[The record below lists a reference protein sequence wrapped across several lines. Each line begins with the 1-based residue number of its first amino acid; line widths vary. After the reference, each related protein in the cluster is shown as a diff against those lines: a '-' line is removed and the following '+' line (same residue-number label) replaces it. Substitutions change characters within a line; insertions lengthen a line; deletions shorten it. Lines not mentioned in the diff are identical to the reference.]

1 MPENLRFDTY
11 YRYAELTEQLF
22 ALAAER
28 PDLMKLES
36 IGKSHEGRDI
46 WCAVITRF
54 ATGPDSEKPALEVD
68 GNIHATEVS
77 ASMACLFF
85 IRTLLKGYGTDPDIT
100 RCLDTRAFYVIPRV
114 NPDGPEVFLSDRPRF
129 LRSSTRP
136 YPYDE
141 EPIEGLRREDLDGD
155 GRFLSMR
162 IKDPNGPWKA
172 HPEEPRLMV
181 RRDPTETGGTYYR
194 ILPEGKLDN
203 WDGITVR
210 MQPNKERLDL
220 NRNFPSHWR
229 TEHEQNGAGP
239 YPTSEPEVRA
249 QVAFTANHPNITGG
263 IAFHTYAGAI
273 LRPYGTQ
280 DDDTFP
286 AEDLWTYRKIGDKGT
301 ELTGYPNVSVYH
313 DFRYHPKEVITG
325 VSDDWLYDHRGVF
338 AWTVEIWSPQREA
351 GIEEF
356 KLIDWW
362 REHPFEDDLKMLKWS
377 DETLEGKAFVD
388 WYPFKHP
395 QLGDIELGGWDMFYA
410 FRNPP
415 PHLLEREISKF
426 PKWLVW
432 HCLISPKLELDRLE
446 AQSLGGG
453 AYLVRLV
460 VSNTGWL
467 PTYVTKQ
474 ALDRKAAREVV
485 VEIELPEGATLETG
499 KLREEVGQLE
509 GRAYKNVSPYGGAAD
524 ATDERLKAQWV
535 LRAKPG
541 QTVRVTARH
550 DRAGFVRAEVVLE

>member
-1 MPENLRFDTY
+1 M
-11 YRYAELTEQLF
+11 
-22 ALAAER
+22 
-28 PDLMKLES
+28 
-36 IGKSHEGRDI
+36 
-46 WCAVITRF
+46 
-54 ATGPDSEKPALEVD
+54 
-68 GNIHATEVS
+68 
-77 ASMACLFF
+77 
-85 IRTLLKGYGTDPDIT
+85 
-100 RCLDTRAFYVIPRV
+100 
-114 NPDGPEVFLSDRPRF
+114 
-129 LRSSTRP
+129 
-136 YPYDE
+136 
-141 EPIEGLRREDLDGD
+141 
-155 GRFLSMR
+155 
-162 IKDPNGPWKA
+162 
-172 HPEEPRLMV
+172 
-181 RRDPTETGGTYYR
+181 
-194 ILPEGKLDN
+194 
-203 WDGITVR
+203 
-210 MQPNKERLDL
+210 
-220 NRNFPSHWR
+220 
-229 TEHEQNGAGP
+229 
-239 YPTSEPEVRA
+239 
-249 QVAFTANHPNITGG
+249 
-263 IAFHTYAGAI
+263 
-273 LRPYGTQ
+273 
-280 DDDTFP
+280 
-286 AEDLWTYRKIGDKGT
+286 
-301 ELTGYPNVSVYH
+301 
-313 DFRYHPKEVITG
+313 
-325 VSDDWLYDHRGVF
+325 
-338 AWTVEIWSPQREA
+338 EIWSPQREA

-356 KLIDWW
+356 KLIGWW